1 MKAKGIDDQIKAIG
15 KSGYATDP
23 RYGRK
28 LRAVALGIELPPEPQ
43 PEDKPVVQEQRPVEQ
58 REQAPPTEQPQPP
71 EQEAEAVNYNQT
83 DPRDEPVAFADG
95 GAVDDFISHDDPRRQ
110 DNFSNWFGY
119 SHIVDQS
126 GNPVTLYHGTDADVS
141 EFDPSKVGQTD
152 HGWYGEGHYL
162 TASPELASGY
172 SGYKNT
178 KAIAGEEIHPGQ
190 NVMPVHARLENPYYW
205 PEERRAATSRDEAK
219 KITNELRKQGYDGV
233 IAPNKYAEGP
243 EAKFWE
249 VVVFTPHQIK
259 SATGNNGHYNMKSA
273 RIDRADGGPANFE
286 DFALS
291 KLEPFELDVPSEPH
305 KGINPSRE
313 EALSTLNQRTDGP
326 QPDPRVFKEQESL
339 SNEEN
344 ARLSAIDKSGV
355 KIPNIAP
362 FKADLGKGNEVR
374 GQVVQAGPY
383 IDIGGGVTIPIKD
396 YKLMLD
402 ASAGKVPG
410 TRMKPNTSIKAGL
423 RVPFNDGG
431 SVDDEGEGLTAYH
444 GSPHDF
450 EQFDTSKIGT
460 GEGAQSY
467 GHGLYFAESEPVA
480 KQYRENLTAGT
491 YKGDTGQVFDPFSDL
506 EHLNVRVAAYKSIDN
521 AIDRAKGLLEDYP
534 NSDAIKRD
542 LAKLME
548 AKAQNA
554 TPQTGHMY
562 EVKINAHP
570 DHFLDWDTPLNE
582 QSEHVQSAIKS
593 IANSVDVDQFDH
605 LALAASIGKHPRSQD
620 YSPRGNDL
628 YADLEEIVGD
638 RTKLSDLLHQHGLKG
653 IRYLDAGS
661 RFSGKGSRN
670 YVVFNHDHVQV
681 KRKYAR
687 GGAIDET

>member
-1 MKAKGIDDQIKAIG
+1 MSEKKKNFIGMMAPHVREVAARTGLDPRLILAQSAVETGWGGKAPGHNYFGIKSHNREGGQNFMTTEYIRGAPVKKVQNFREYSGPEESSRDYASFILENPRYQEAMKAKGIDDQIKAIG

-58 REQAPPTEQPQPP
+58 KEQAPPTEQPQPP

-95 GAVDDFISHDDPRRQ
+95 GEVNNSILHDNPRRAENLAAFLAGNHPDVPHVVYHGSNKDINNFDTKLGAWFSEKPSLANEYASKDDGSVYPVHLSIKNPINFLHAEQRKSVGEIISHALNGVGNLEPEQIEKAKSLIGELRQTHGDEPKELFEFWRNDP
-110 DNFSNWFGY
+110 N
-119 SHIVDQS
+119 V
-126 GNPVTLYHGTDADVS
+126 
-141 EFDPSKVGQTD
+141 
-152 HGWYGEGHYL
+152 
-162 TASPELASGY
+162 PELFR
-172 SGYKNT
+172 T
-178 KAIAGEEIHPGQ
+178 
-190 NVMPVHARLENPYYW
+190 L
-205 PEERRAATSRDEAK
+205 
-219 KITNELRKQGYDGV
+219 GYDG
-233 IAPNKYAEGP
+233 ISAFERADRKTKTWAALNP
-243 EAKFWE
+243 E
-249 VVVFTPHQIK
+249 QIK
-259 SATGNNGHYNMKSA
+259 SATGNIGNFDATEQDINK
-273 RIDRADGGPANFE
+273 ADGGA
-286 DFALS
+286 
-291 KLEPFELDVPSEPH
+291 
-305 KGINPSRE
+305 
-313 EALSTLNQRTDGP
+313 
-326 QPDPRVFKEQESL
+326 
-339 SNEEN
+339 
-344 ARLSAIDKSGV
+344 
-355 KIPNIAP
+355 
-362 FKADLGKGNEVR
+362 
-374 GQVVQAGPY
+374 
-383 IDIGGGVTIPIKD
+383 
-396 YKLMLD
+396 
-402 ASAGKVPG
+402 
-410 TRMKPNTSIKAGL
+410 
-423 RVPFNDGG
+423 
-431 SVDDEGEGLTAYH
+431 VDDEYEGLTAYH

-554 TPQTGHMY
+554 TPRTGHMY

-681 KRKYAR
+681 KRKYAQ